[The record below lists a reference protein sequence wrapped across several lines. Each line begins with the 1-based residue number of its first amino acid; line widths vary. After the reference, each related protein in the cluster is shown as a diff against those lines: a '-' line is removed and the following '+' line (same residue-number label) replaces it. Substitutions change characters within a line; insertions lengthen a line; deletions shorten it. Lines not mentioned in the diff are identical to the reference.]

1 MKKLMDKHK
10 CPENV
15 PNMSVPRTNT
25 EVWDLLSR
33 GYQVA
38 DNSTQRI
45 QLLQVHA
52 LSAILSIINAIGT
65 GNGGTTESH
74 LGTLTDATRM
84 LTMSFSSL
92 TQVRK
97 ELIRNSLGFPLA
109 KFCTWDTVVGQEV
122 IFTELSKK
130 LKDRDE
136 TQYKL
141 RRRNK
146 SR

>member
-1 MKKLMDKHK
+1 MKSLMEKHK
-10 CPENV
+10 CPENI
-15 PNMSVPRTNT
+15 PNMQVPRTNT
-25 EVWDLLSR
+25 EVWDNMSR
-33 GYQVA
+33 GNQVV
-38 DNSTQRI
+38 DNATQRI
-45 QLLQVHA
+45 QSLQVHA

-65 GNGGTTESH
+65 GNGGLSESH

-92 TQVRK
+92 LQVRK

-109 KFCTWDTVVGQEV
+109 KFCTWETVVGAEV
-122 IFTELSKK
+122 LFTELSKK

-141 RRRNK
+141 RRKK

>member
-1 MKKLMDKHK
+1 MEKHR

-15 PNMSVPRTNT
+15 PNMMVPKTNT
-25 EVWDLLSR
+25 EVWDLLPR

-38 DNSTQRI
+38 DNGTQRV
-45 QLLQVHA
+45 QTMQVHA
-52 LSAILSIINAIGT
+52 LSALLAIINEIGN

-74 LGTLTDATRM
+74 LERLTDATRL
-84 LTMSFSSL
+84 LTMSFASL

-97 ELIRNSLGFPLA
+97 ELIRNSLGYPLA
-109 KFCTWDTVVGQEV
+109 KFCTWENVVGQDV
-122 IFTELSKK
+122 LFTELTKK

-141 RRRNK
+141 RRRNR